1 MHSTFSFSPDE
12 WTILTELP
20 IQVLAAAI
28 RADKTSELGLLRQQA
43 RGLAELSSRANE
55 YASSPL
61 VQAVF
66 DKYKDQGEGETQTLQ
81 LSQHWDETLLPG
93 VIEHAREA
101 RHILDAKT
109 TPEDASAYKL
119 WLLETAAAVCAV
131 SRIGGLL
138 GFGGIRIS
146 GNEQILLD
154 DLATAFGLPVETD
167 EG

>member
-1 MHSTFSFSPDE
+1 MHNAFSFSPAE

-20 IQVLAAAI
+20 IEVLVAAI

-55 YASSPL
+55 YASSSL
-61 VQAVF
+61 VRAVF
-66 DKYKDQGEGETQTLQ
+66 EQYKSQGEGETQTLQ
-81 LSQHWDETLLPG
+81 LSQQWDEALLPG
-93 VIEHAREA
+93 MIEHARQA
-101 RHILDAKT
+101 RHILDSKT
-109 TPEDASAYKL
+109 TAEDASAYKL

-146 GNEQILLD
+146 GNEQVLLD
-154 DLATAFGLPVETD
+154 DLATAFGLPAETD